1 MPDLDHILVVEDDA
15 ETRELLTA
23 YLLKN
28 GCRASS
34 AADGVAMWARLAE
47 EKNAVDVII
56 LDLMLPGEDGLSLCR
71 KLTTQEETA
80 GIPVIMLTARGEEMD
95 RIIGLEMGA
104 DDYLPKPFSPRELLA
119 RIKSV
124 LRRARAE
131 PRTAGDGAFRE
142 LRFEGWV
149 FHLQAQRLTSPDGV
163 EVPLTKGEFALL
175 HLFLNNPGRILDR
188 DEIMAA
194 SRDREAT
201 VFDRAVDVQVARLR
215 KRLRD
220 DPKKPVLLKTV
231 WGKGYLFDSE
241 VEAR

>member
-1 MPDLDHILVVEDDA
+1 MSDLDHILVVEDDA

-23 YLLKN
+23 YLAKN

-34 AADGVAMWARLAE
+34 AADGAAMWALLAE

-71 KLTTQEETA
+71 RLTTQESTA

-124 LRRARAE
+124 LRRARAA
-131 PRTAGDGAFRE
+131 PRSVGGEVRE
-142 LRFEGWV
+142 LRFDGWV
-149 FHLQAQRLTSPDGV
+149 FHLQAQKLTSPDGV

-175 HLFLNNPGRILDR
+175 HLFLNNRGRILDR

-201 VFDRAVDVQVARLR
+201 AFDRAVDVQVARLR

-220 DPKKPVLLKTV
+220 DPKKPQLLKTV
-231 WGKGYLFDSE
+231 WGKGYLFDRDVEE
-241 VEAR
+241 V